1 AREDLRAR
9 YLAWKEHWRKPDLR
23 YGERL
28 REIHAACRRRKAYI
42 RVQFR
47 DPQLRKLHYHI
58 AEVQRMQAL
67 IRLKESVKEERLSL
81 IAEGKWYP

>member
-1 AREDLRAR
+1 MKWSRLPARSLILRRERREADAAAREDLRAR

-42 RVQFR
+42 RVQFGIH
-47 DPQLRKLHYHI
+47 DCVSCITILRKC
-58 AEVQRMQAL
+58 
-67 IRLKESVKEERLSL
+67 SVCRR
-81 IAEGKWYP
+81 

>member
-1 AREDLRAR
+1 ML
-9 YLAWKEHWRKPDLR
+9 L
-23 YGERL
+23 
-28 REIHAACRRRKAYI
+28 CRRRKAYI

-81 IAEGKWYP
+81 IEEGGSTFVLPAVGGATGGTGRQSCIITVTWLGLS

>member
-1 AREDLRAR
+1 
-9 YLAWKEHWRKPDLR
+9 PDLR

-81 IAEGKWYP
+81 IEEGKWYPLSY